1 MSLENKNAND
11 INDEKPLT
19 DEEKKTAM
27 KKEIIEWIE
36 VIVAAVIIAFVLN
49 RFIVVNAKVP
59 SGSMEKTIMTGDR
72 LYGNRLAYLKD
83 DPQRG
88 DVVIFKA
95 PDDESQLYVK
105 RVIGMPGDK
114 VVVIDGLVY
123 INDSDIPLDESSYVT
138 KDVPIGDFGPYEV
151 PEGCYFVMGDNRN
164 NSFDARFW
172 NNTYLHRE
180 KILGKAWFRY
190 YPNPSVVK

>member
-123 INDSDIPLDESSYVT
+123 INDSDTPLDESSYVT

>member
-1 MSLENKNAND
+1 MNSNNKMSND
-11 INDEKPLT
+11 INEEKPLT
-19 DEEKKTAM
+19 AEEKKVAM
-27 KKEIIEWIE
+27 KKEIIEWVE

-105 RVIGMPGDK
+105 RVIGIPGDK

-172 NNTYLHRE
+172 NNTYLHRD

-190 YPNPSVVK
+190 YPNPSMIK